1 MICPCKH
8 IENNNENKLI
18 PSISIAITASGVKV
32 TLIEHYNLFV
42 RDSITLD
49 ETHSLVRFI
58 CSTTTL
64 FALSLL
70 ENSSNSIID
79 TYIAEDLYKLL
90 LSSPESIIHRAIS
103 IEPISP

>member
-1 MICPCKH
+1 MICPCKY
-8 IENNNENKLI
+8 IENNENKLI
-18 PSISIAITASGVKV
+18 NIAITASGVKV

-42 RDSITLD
+42 RDSVTLN
-49 ETHSLVRFI
+49 ETHPLVKFI

-70 ENSSNSIID
+70 ENISNSIID
-79 TYIAEDLYKLL
+79 TYILEDLYKIL

-103 IEPISP
+103 IEPIPP